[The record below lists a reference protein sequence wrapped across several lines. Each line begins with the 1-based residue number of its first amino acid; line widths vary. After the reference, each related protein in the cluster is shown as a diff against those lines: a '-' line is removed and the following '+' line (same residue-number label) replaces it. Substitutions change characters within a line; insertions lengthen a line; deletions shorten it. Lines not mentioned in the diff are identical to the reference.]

1 MALIQALSSKFN
13 QPRNK
18 LFSVKQKCFASFF
31 CQAILLCLERKVTC
45 RDDTVHVL
53 AVAYRG
59 KYIWLLYMVLCCR
72 TFRLSIL
79 NISATGVG
87 GERYSFALHL
97 NGTDVTKSGYNVN
110 LEIYSEI
117 TKVEGSYAFVVSTSL
132 PN

>member
-1 MALIQALSSKFN
+1 M
-13 QPRNK
+13 R
-18 LFSVKQKCFASFF
+18 
-31 CQAILLCLERKVTC
+31 LERKVTG

-59 KYIWLLYMVLCCR
+59 KYMVLCCQ

-97 NGTDVTKSGYNVN
+97 NGTEVTKSGYNVN

-117 TKVEGSYAFVVSTSL
+117 TKVEGSYAFIVSTLL